1 MTSQPESLHEMQTL
15 ERILA
20 PLENEVIEDG
30 RTEIPEILK
39 SLKFSKFDP
48 E

>member
-1 MTSQPESLHEMQTL
+1 MTSQPGSPHEMQAL

-20 PLENEVIEDG
+20 PLANEVFDFG
-30 RTEIPEILK
+30 RPEIPEILK
-39 SLKFSKFDP
+39 SLKLSKFDP

>member
-1 MTSQPESLHEMQTL
+1 MTSQPESPHEMQAL

-30 RTEIPEILK
+30 RPEIPEILK